1 MDHTDTFLPT
11 ITLSSF
17 KDKTNRYLSHLEK
30 LQDSITS
37 TGGSGTLILVQQLA
51 KEKNQRVGRRV
62 DLVETQITTLLHH

>member
-51 KEKNQRVGRRV
+51 KEKN
-62 DLVETQITTLLHH
+62 